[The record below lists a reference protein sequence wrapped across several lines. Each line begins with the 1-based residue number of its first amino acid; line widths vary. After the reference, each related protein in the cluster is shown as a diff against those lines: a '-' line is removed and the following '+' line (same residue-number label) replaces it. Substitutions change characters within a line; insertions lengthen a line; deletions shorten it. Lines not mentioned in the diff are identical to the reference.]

1 MEENKP
7 HMSSVMRSSM
17 EASRWGKMLL
27 QNNTNK
33 FSQTKTKFC
42 SNRIHSKGHS
52 ERSQDFSSK
61 RCAFINENHLKSQVN
76 YYVKKFSIKCIIVVV
91 ITYGIVFEW
100 YSVDLFHKSDKHN
113 SKNFELNK
121 IENTIKLLIMF

>member
-33 FSQTKTKFC
+33 LSQTKTKFY

-61 RCAFINENHLKSQVN
+61 RCAFINENHLNSQVN
-76 YYVKKFSIKCIIVVV
+76 YYVKKISIKCIIVVV
-91 ITYGIVFEW
+91 ITYGIVLMIIRFI
-100 YSVDLFHKSDKHN
+100 YFKSNKHN
-113 SKNFELNK
+113 SKPFELNK